1 MLGCVAY
8 CYYGS
13 ERLYGK
19 LEHQVENIR
28 HIWNKKN
35 ENLKIN
41 LNKCKDY
48 NKWIPGTSGSAL
60 LNILDEL
67 TMLSIKLLRI
77 NKNRMRCL
85 HVRIV

>member
-1 MLGCVAY
+1 MKQVVMLGCVAY

-48 NKWIPGTSGSAL
+48 NK
-60 LNILDEL
+60 
-67 TMLSIKLLRI
+67 
-77 NKNRMRCL
+77 
-85 HVRIV
+85 